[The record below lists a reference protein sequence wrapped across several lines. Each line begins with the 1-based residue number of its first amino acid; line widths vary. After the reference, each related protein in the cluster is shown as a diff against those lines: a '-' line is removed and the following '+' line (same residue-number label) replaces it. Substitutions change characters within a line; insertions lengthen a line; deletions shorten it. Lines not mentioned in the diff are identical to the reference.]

1 MHAFILFIRYV
12 FGFPQKLLTLFLHL
26 SKWKYNS
33 SILEYFVETSTKQVI
48 KQSELLKRHEN
59 THWRC
64 LAAGSSDTHVHFRK
78 HSVAD
83 PINPKP
89 LTCSGHGI

>member
-59 THWRC
+59 THIGDAWLQEAPTRMC
-64 LAAGSSDTHVHFRK
+64 VSENTVSQT
-78 HSVAD
+78 
-83 PINPKP
+83 P
-89 LTCSGHGI
+89 